1 MYGAGDIRAETVTDP
16 VLQQS
21 TDAIVRPG
29 GLISR
34 GGVPQCADAP
44 VGFRSALGRNA
55 ALTDGPAPVRA
66 HLDAAIPQVLPGELA
81 PGRVVD
87 REVALADV
95 AEGYRLMDTRDALTV
110 LVRP

>member
-1 MYGAGDIRAETVTDP
+1 MHDAGDVRAETVTDP
-16 VLQQS
+16 VLQRP

-34 GGVPQCADAP
+34 GGVPQYADAP
-44 VGFRSALGRNA
+44 VGFRSVLGRNA
-55 ALTDGPAPVRA
+55 TLTDGPAPVRA
-66 HLDAAIPQVLPGELA
+66 YLDAAIPQVLSGELD
-81 PGRVVD
+81 PGRGVD

-95 AEGYRLMDTRDALTV
+95 AEGYRLMDTREALTV